1 MGPQLILREKPI
13 VTDIDTH
20 SSPIPEKTDPE
31 FWADMQKFIGPNAPL
46 FIEIWRETPEGKLPA
61 FKYFSIMA
69 FWLGPF
75 WFLYRKLY
83 LWAAGVTA
91 LMMSVTVIFAEI
103 WEIALIA
110 TGVGIGFVANK
121 IYVNWAVQRVKSIR
135 AAIPDLSQR
144 QAELKRQGGVSSKNV
159 WVVIAAIILLL
170 FGLFFVIVIVF
181 PPRWN

>member
-1 MGPQLILREKPI
+1 MTNRDNQ
-13 VTDIDTH
+13 

-31 FWADMQKFIGPNAPL
+31 FWADLQRFIGPNAPL
-46 FIEIWRETPEGKLPA
+46 FIEIWRETPDGKLPA

-91 LMMSVTVIFAEI
+91 LMISAPIIFAEI
-103 WEIALIA
+103 WEIVLIA
-110 TGVGIGFVANK
+110 IGVGIGFVANK

-135 AAIPDLSQR
+135 TATPDLSQR
-144 QAELKRQGGVSSKNV
+144 QAELKRQGGVSSKSV
-159 WVVIAAIILLL
+159 WVIIAAIIFLL